1 MVLLRCLSLLLSL
14 AAVSAQAQTPAADP
28 PPAEAATTSAAA
40 LSDEQRQALRGEYIR
55 QRIEV
60 RREQM
65 RRNAAGEMRVLEAPL
80 FDGYVLE
87 FEHNLVFEDLR
98 EQSGLKVREYE
109 VALRLI
115 EPKLALAELMQRLV
129 DAGFTVESP
138 IGPPQERVLRFW
150 RQGRSLED
158 ARLTVHVGERAL
170 PQQPTPPEA
179 GATGILILRVYE
191 RIEG

>member
-14 AAVSAQAQTPAADP
+14 AAVSARAQTPAADP
-28 PPAEAATTSAAA
+28 PPTETATTPAAA
-40 LSDEQRQALRGEYIR
+40 LSDAQRQALRGEYIR

-65 RRNAAGEMRVLEAPL
+65 RRNAAGEMRVLKAPL